1 MTFGK
6 YYVAIECHVSDVRL
20 SGQLC
25 RYLRHVEKL
34 VFGLFSSAWSAKCIL
49 VSFEE
54 CDVLRVGSL
63 RRTRYLIE

>member
-25 RYLRHVEKL
+25 RYLRHVEN
-34 VFGLFSSAWSAKCIL
+34 LFLGYFQALGVQDAFWSHLKSVTCY
-49 VSFEE
+49 
-54 CDVLRVGSL
+54 VLGR
-63 RRTRYLIE
+63 